1 MNLYRVEYLV
11 AQGDTRNPHTPRY
24 LYLEVARKDWLAAAR
39 LATSNLPVEIK
50 PTEHIHHIKITHIGE
65 KQ

>member
-24 LYLEVARKDWLAAAR
+24 LYLEVARKDWAAAAR
-39 LATSNLPVEIK
+39 LAAGSVPAELK
-50 PTEHIHHIKITHIGE
+50 PAEHIHHIKITIIGE
-65 KQ
+65 RN